1 VSARAGLLLAV
12 AIATGATMAHASG
25 SGAEVSR
32 RAQAYQL
39 YQQAQMLLMQR
50 ADEAAAELLD
60 KAVERDPTSD
70 LLLEAARVHAEIGQL
85 DKASSLVDRSLVA
98 RPGWSEA
105 LVERGDLAVAR
116 LRSGVDPEANGQ
128 AALEAYRAAVAADPS
143 SIEATRSLTE
153 ICAQSGRIDEAIDSL
168 KALAEHRT
176 LPAPMTMMMARL
188 YLRSGRTD
196 DARPLLEELLRRSPA
211 SAEAADLLAS
221 VYEDEGRYDDAIALF
236 EPLIEAM
243 PTRASLYQRVGLLHL
258 EAGHAKDAVAALE
271 TADRLDPGNP
281 AALLLLV
288 QAYDGADDVDAA
300 LSTCNRLLAIQPDNL
315 EARFHHARLLRR
327 NGDTVGARREFQD
340 LILKAGDVKD
350 SKEQDERMETMLTLA
365 WAQVGVLA
373 LSTRDWPAAEQ
384 ALEEAVRRARDP
396 RPDILRLLARAHIEA
411 GHFDTAASVVAGGTT
426 RFPDDLD
433 LKALA
438 GEIRLAQGDAS
449 GANTL
454 FHELIESDGGSIEAY
469 ISVSEA
475 LMRQKRYTETDQIL
489 REALRRHADDD
500 RLLFARGAALE
511 RLGHGT
517 QAERVLG
524 RAVEVNP
531 KNAMALN
538 YLGYMLA
545 DSGRRLDDSLAYV
558 ERALA
563 LEPDNPAYLDSL
575 GWALFKLARYE
586 PAEEKLR
593 AALRYD
599 GSDPAIR
606 EHLGDLLIATGRA
619 EEAVRAWQA
628 ALECGHEEPNRV
640 IEKMAKARALIKPA
654 P

>member
-1 VSARAGLLLAV
+1 VKLKAGLPPTVALAL
-12 AIATGATMAHASG
+12 IATTAAGAGAG
-25 SGAEVSR
+25 SGAEMSR

-39 YQQAQMLLMQR
+39 FQQAQMLLMQR
-50 ADEAAAELLD
+50 ADEAAADLLD
-60 KAVERDPTSD
+60 RAVERDPTGD
-70 LLLEAARVHAEIGQL
+70 LLLEAARVQAEIGHL
-85 DKASSLVDRSLVA
+85 DKASSLIDRALLA
-98 RPGWSEA
+98 QPGWSEA

-116 LRSGVDPEANGQ
+116 LRSGADPEVNVQ
-128 AALEAYRAAVAADPS
+128 AALEAYRAAVAADPA
-143 SIEATRSLTE
+143 SIEATRSLAE
-153 ICAQSGRIDEAIDSL
+153 VCAQSGRTDEAITAL
-168 KALAEHRT
+168 QALAEHRT
-176 LPAPMTMMMARL
+176 LPGPMTMLMARL
-188 YLRSGRTD
+188 YLRSGRSD
-196 DARPLLEELLRRSPA
+196 EARPLLEDFVRRSPS
-211 SAEAADLLAS
+211 SAEAVDLLAS
-221 VYEDEGRYDDAIALF
+221 VYEEEGKYDDAIALF
-236 EPLIEAM
+236 EPLVENM
-243 PTRASLYQRVGLLHL
+243 PTRATLYQRIGLLDL
-258 EAGHAKDAVAALE
+258 EAGHAKEAVAALE

-288 QAYDGADDVDAA
+288 QAYDGADDVDSA

-327 NGDTVGARREFQD
+327 NGDTATARREFED
-340 LILKAGDVKD
+340 LILKAGEVKD
-350 SKEQDERMETMLTLA
+350 PDERVGTMLTLA

-373 LSTRDWPAAEQ
+373 LSTRDWQAAEQ

-396 RPDILRLLARAHIEA
+396 RPDILRLLARARLEA
-411 GHFDTAASVVAGGTT
+411 GHFDAAASVVADGTR
-426 RFPDDLD
+426 RFPEDLD

-438 GEIRLAQGDAS
+438 GEVRLARGDDAGAS
-449 GANTL
+449 AL
-454 FHELIESDGGSIEAY
+454 FHGLIDSESGSVESY

-475 LMRQKRYTETDQIL
+475 LMRQKRYSEADQIL
-489 REALRRHADDD
+489 KDSLRRHPDDD

-511 RLGHGT
+511 RLGRGT

-545 DSGRRLDDSLAYV
+545 DSGRRLGDSLAYV

-563 LEPDNPAYLDSL
+563 LEPDNPAYLDSM
-575 GWALFKLARYE
+575 GWALFKLARYAS
-586 PAEEKLR
+586 AEEKLR

-619 EEAVRAWQA
+619 EEAVQAWQA

-640 IEKMAKARALIKPA
+640 LEKMERARALLKPV

>member
-1 VSARAGLLLAV
+1 MRPVAGWPVIVVLAFVTTSAEAG
-12 AIATGATMAHASG
+12 G
-25 SGAEVSR
+25 SGAEMSR
-32 RAQAYQL
+32 RAQAYEL

-50 ADEAAAELLD
+50 ADEAAAGLLD
-60 KAVERDPTSD
+60 KAVERDPTPD
-70 LLLEAARVHAEIGQL
+70 LLLEAARVQAEIGHL
-85 DKASSLVDRSLVA
+85 DKASLLIDRALEA
-98 RPGWSEA
+98 QPGWSEA

-116 LRSGVDPEANGQ
+116 LRSGADPESNVQ
-128 AALEAYRAAVAADPS
+128 AALEAYRAAVAADPA
-143 SIEATRSLTE
+143 SIEATRSLAE
-153 ICAQSGRIDEAIDSL
+153 VCAQSGRTDEAIAAL

-176 LPAPMTMMMARL
+176 LPAPLTMLMARL
-188 YLRSGRTD
+188 YLRSGRSEE
-196 DARPLLEELLRRSPA
+196 ARPLLEDLLHRSPS
-211 SAEAADLLAS
+211 SAEAVDLLAS
-221 VYEDEGRYDDAIALF
+221 VYEEEGRYDDAVALF
-236 EPLIEAM
+236 EPLIENM
-243 PTRASLYQRVGLLHL
+243 PTRASLYQRIGLLDL
-258 EAGHAKDAVAALE
+258 EAGHAKEAVAALE
-271 TADRLDPGNP
+271 TADRLDAGNP

-288 QAYDGADDVDAA
+288 QAYDGADDVDSA

-327 NGDTVGARREFQD
+327 NGDTVTARKEFED
-340 LILKAGDVKD
+340 LILKAGEVKD
-350 SKEQDERMETMLTLA
+350 PDERVGTMLTLA

-396 RPDILRLLARAHIEA
+396 RPDILRLLARAHLEA
-411 GHFDTAASVVAGGTT
+411 GKFDAAGSVVADGTK
-426 RFPDDLD
+426 RFPEDLD
-433 LKALA
+433 LKSLA
-438 GEIRLAQGDAS
+438 GEVRLAQGDES
-449 GANTL
+449 GANAL
-454 FHELIESDGGSIEAY
+454 FRGLIESEGGSVEAY

-475 LMRQKRYTETDQIL
+475 LMRQKRYAGADQIL
-489 REALRRHADDD
+489 KESLRRHVDDD

-511 RLGHGT
+511 RLGRGT
-517 QAERVLG
+517 QAERVLA

-545 DSGRRLDDSLAYV
+545 DSGRRLGDSLAYV

-575 GWALFKLARYE
+575 GWALFKLARYA

-606 EHLGDLLIATGRA
+606 EHLGDLLIATGRT
-619 EEAVRAWQA
+619 EEAVQAWQA

-640 IEKMAKARALIKPA
+640 LEKMEKARALLKPA

>member
-1 VSARAGLLLAV
+1 VNLRAGFPFTVTLALIATTVAV
-12 AIATGATMAHASG
+12 AG
-25 SGAEVSR
+25 SGAEMSR

-60 KAVERDPTSD
+60 KAVERDPTGD
-70 LLLEAARVHAEIGQL
+70 LLLEAARVQAEIGHL
-85 DKASSLVDRSLVA
+85 DKASSLIDRALVTQ
-98 RPGWSEA
+98 PGWSEA

-116 LRSGVDPEANGQ
+116 LRSGADPEANVQ
-128 AALEAYRAAVAADPS
+128 AALEAYRAAMTADPA
-143 SIEATRSLTE
+143 SIEATRSLAE
-153 ICAQSGRIDEAIDSL
+153 VCAQSGRTDEAIAALQS
-168 KALAEHRT
+168 LAEHRT
-176 LPAPMTMMMARL
+176 LPGPMTMLMARL
-188 YLRSGRTD
+188 YLRSGRAAE
-196 DARPLLEELLRRSPA
+196 ARPLLEDLLHRSPS
-211 SAEAADLLAS
+211 SAEAVDLLAS

-236 EPLIEAM
+236 EPLVENM
-243 PTRASLYQRVGLLHL
+243 PTRASLYQRIGLLDL
-258 EAGHAKDAVAALE
+258 EAGHAKEAVAALE

-288 QAYDGADDVDAA
+288 QAYDGADDVDSA
-300 LSTCNRLLAIQPDNL
+300 LSTCNRLLAIQPDDL

-327 NGDTVGARREFQD
+327 SGDTAAARREFED
-340 LILKAGDVKD
+340 LILKAGEIKD
-350 SKEQDERMETMLTLA
+350 QDERVGTMLTLA

-373 LSTRDWPAAEQ
+373 LSTRDWHAAEQ

-396 RPDILRLLARAHIEA
+396 RPDVLRLLARAHLEA
-411 GHFDTAASVVAGGTT
+411 GHFDAAGTT
-426 RFPDDLD
+426 VADGIRRFPDDLD

-438 GEIRLAQGDAS
+438 GEVRLAQGD
-449 GANTL
+449 
-454 FHELIESDGGSIEAY
+454 EIGGSALFRGLIDSEGGSVESF
-469 ISVSEA
+469 ISVTEA
-475 LMRQKRYTETDQIL
+475 LMRQKRYAEADQVL
-489 REALRRHADDD
+489 RDSLRRHPDDD

-511 RLGHGT
+511 RLGRGT
-517 QAERVLG
+517 QAERILG

-545 DSGRRLDDSLAYV
+545 DSGRRLGDSLAYV

-575 GWALFKLARYE
+575 GWALFKLARYA

-606 EHLGDLLIATGRA
+606 EHLGDLLIATGRT
-619 EEAVRAWQA
+619 EEAVKAWQA

-640 IEKMAKARALIKPA
+640 LEKMERARAQMKPV

>member
-1 VSARAGLLLAV
+1 LPLTIALAL
-12 AIATGATMAHASG
+12 IATAADAGG
-25 SGAEVSR
+25 SGAEMSR

-50 ADEAAAELLD
+50 ADEAAADLLD
-60 KAVERDPTSD
+60 KAVERDPTPD
-70 LLLEAARVHAEIGQL
+70 LLLEAARVQAEIGHL
-85 DKASSLVDRSLVA
+85 DKASLLIDRALEA
-98 RPGWSEA
+98 QPGWSEA

-116 LRSGVDPEANGQ
+116 LRSGADPETNVQ
-128 AALEAYRAAVAADPS
+128 AALEAYRAAVAADPA
-143 SIEATRSLTE
+143 SIEATRSLAE
-153 ICAQSGRIDEAIDSL
+153 VCAQSGRTDEAISAL
-168 KALAEHRT
+168 KALAEHRS
-176 LPAPMTMMMARL
+176 LPGPLTMLMARL
-188 YLRSGRTD
+188 YLRSGRSD
-196 DARPLLEELLRRSPA
+196 EARPLLEDLLHRSPS
-211 SAEAADLLAS
+211 SAEAVDLLAS
-221 VYEDEGRYDDAIALF
+221 VYEEQGRYDDAVALF
-236 EPLIEAM
+236 EPLVENM
-243 PTRASLYQRVGLLHL
+243 PTRASLYQRIGLLDL
-258 EAGHAKDAVAALE
+258 EAGHAKEAVAALE
-271 TADRLDPGNP
+271 TADRLDAGNP

-288 QAYDGADDVDAA
+288 QAYDGADDVDSA

-327 NGDTVGARREFQD
+327 NGDTVAARREFED
-340 LILKAGDVKD
+340 LILKAGEVKD
-350 SKEQDERMETMLTLA
+350 PDERVGTMLTLA

-373 LSTRDWPAAEQ
+373 LSTRDWHAAEQ

-396 RPDILRLLARAHIEA
+396 RPDVLRLLARAHLEA
-411 GHFDTAASVVAGGTT
+411 GQFDAAGAVVADGTK
-426 RFPDDLD
+426 RFPEDLD

-438 GEIRLAQGDAS
+438 GEVRLAQGDEA
-449 GANTL
+449 GANAL
-454 FHELIESDGGSIEAY
+454 FRGLIDSEGGSVESY

-475 LMRQKRYTETDQIL
+475 LMRQKRYAGADQIL
-489 REALRRHADDD
+489 KEALRRHADDD

-511 RLGHGT
+511 RLGRGT
-517 QAERVLG
+517 VAERVLA

-545 DSGRRLDDSLAYV
+545 DSGRRLGDSLAYV

-575 GWALFKLARYE
+575 GWALFKLARYA

-606 EHLGDLLIATGRA
+606 EHLGDLLIATGRT
-619 EEAVRAWQA
+619 EEAVQAWQA

-640 IEKMAKARALIKPA
+640 LEKMEKARALLKPA

>member
-1 VSARAGLLLAV
+1 VNVRAGFLATVALVSGVTAARAA
-12 AIATGATMAHASG
+12 G

-32 RAQAYQL
+32 RAQAYEL

-50 ADEAAAELLD
+50 ADEAAAALLD
-60 KAVERDPTSD
+60 KAVERDPTAD
-70 LLLEAARVHAEIGQL
+70 LLLEAARVQAEIGHL
-85 DKASSLVDRSLVA
+85 DKASGLVDRALVA
-98 RPGWSEA
+98 RPDWSEA
-105 LVERGDLAVAR
+105 LVQRGDLAVAR
-116 LRSGVDPEANGQ
+116 LRSGLDPEVNGQ

-143 SIEATRSLTE
+143 SIEATRSLAE
-153 ICAQSGRIDEAIDSL
+153 LCAQSGRTDEAIDSL
-168 KALAEHRT
+168 KALSEHRT
-176 LPAPMTMMMARL
+176 LPGPLTLMMARL

-221 VYEDEGRYDDAIALF
+221 VYEDDSRYDDAIALF

-243 PTRASLYQRVGLLHL
+243 PTRATLYQRIGLLHL
-258 EAGHAKDAVAALE
+258 EAGHAKEAVAALE

-281 AALLLLV
+281 GALLLLV
-288 QAYDGADDVDAA
+288 QAYDGADDVDSA

-327 NGDTVGARREFQD
+327 NGDTATARREFED
-340 LILKAGDVKD
+340 LILKAGEVKD
-350 SKEQDERMETMLTLA
+350 QQDERLQTMLTLA

-373 LSTRDWPAAEQ
+373 LSTRDWKAAEQ
-384 ALEEAVRRARDP
+384 ALEEAVRRAREP
-396 RPDILRLLARAHIEA
+396 RPDILRLLARAHIEG
-411 GHFDTAASVVAGGTT
+411 GHPEAAASVVADGIT
-426 RFPDDLD
+426 RYPDDLD

-438 GEIRLAQGDAS
+438 GEVRLVQGDPS
-449 GANTL
+449 GADVL
-454 FHELIESDGGSIEAY
+454 FHGMIEADGGSIEAY

-475 LMRQKRYTETDQIL
+475 LMRQKHYAEADQVL

-524 RAVEVNP
+524 RAVEINP

-575 GWALFKLARYE
+575 GWALFKLARYA

-606 EHLGDLLIATGRA
+606 EHLGDLLIATGRT

-640 IEKMAKARALIKPA
+640 IEKMEKARALLKPA